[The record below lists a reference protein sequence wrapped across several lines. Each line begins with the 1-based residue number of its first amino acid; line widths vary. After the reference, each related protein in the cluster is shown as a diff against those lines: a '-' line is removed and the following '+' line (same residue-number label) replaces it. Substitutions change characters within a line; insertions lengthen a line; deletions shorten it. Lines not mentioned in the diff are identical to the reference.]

1 MFTEDQINMLRE
13 MNLDHFATELAS
25 VSPAPGGGST
35 AALAGSLGA
44 ALAAMVFNLT
54 IDNKAGEGLAP
65 EIIEEMKAAREDM
78 LKIKTEF
85 IDLLEEDTTSFNG
98 FMNALKMPKTTDE
111 EKVVRKAALDKAK
124 QDITNTPEKIA
135 KLGDRVWY
143 AIELANQYGNPGAVS
158 DAGVAALMLDASI
171 KAALLNVKINLPM
184 VKDEVKKAEYLATM
198 DALLAKSTA
207 KVQAIYG
214 DVSRK
219 LDV

>member
-1 MFTEDQINMLRE
+1 MLRE
-13 MNLDHFATELAS
+13 LNIDEFVNELAS

-35 AALAGSLGA
+35 AALSGSLGA
-44 ALAAMVFNLT
+44 ALASMVFNLT

-65 EIIEEMKAAREDM
+65 EVIADMKAAREDM
-78 LKIKTEF
+78 LKIKTDF
-85 IDLLEEDTTSFNG
+85 IDLMEEDTTSFNG
-98 FMNALKMPKTTDE
+98 FMAALKMPKETE
-111 EKVVRKAALDKAK
+111 EQKTVRKAALDQAK

-135 KLGDRVWY
+135 KLGDKVWY

-184 VKDEVKKAEYLATM
+184 VKDEAKKAEYLKTM
-198 DALLAKSTA
+198 EALLAKSSQ
-207 KVQAIYG
+207 KVAEIYG
-214 DVSRK
+214 SVSKK